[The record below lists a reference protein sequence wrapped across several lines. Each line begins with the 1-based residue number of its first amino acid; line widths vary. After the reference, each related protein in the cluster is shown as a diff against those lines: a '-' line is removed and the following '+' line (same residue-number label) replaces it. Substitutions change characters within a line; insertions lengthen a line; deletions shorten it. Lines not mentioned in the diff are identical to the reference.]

1 MVLNLTTVEDT
12 IMKRLF
18 ATVLA
23 LAVLALGSGARLLA
37 HEGHEHKVMGTVTM
51 AAADHVM
58 LKDKD
63 GKDVMVKVTKDTKVK
78 AKPAVKV
85 EEIKVGTRVVVTAVE
100 EKDKSMTA
108 KTIEVGARQRR
119 SSRSLRTGATHEEEP
134 GFAAWSLCRPSLC
147 SCQRPASR
155 VEARR

>member
-1 MVLNLTTVEDT
+1 M
-12 IMKRLF
+12 MKRLL
-18 ATVLA
+18 ATSLA
-23 LAVLALGSGARLLA
+23 LAVLALGSSAQLLA

-51 AAADHVM
+51 AAVDHVM

-85 EEIKVGTRVVVTAVE
+85 EDIKVGSRVVITAVE

-108 KTIEVGARQRR
+108 KSIEVGAVAA
-119 SSRSLRTGATHEEEP
+119 ATK
-134 GFAAWSLCRPSLC
+134 
-147 SCQRPASR
+147 
-155 VEARR
+155 

>member
-1 MVLNLTTVEDT
+1 MTKRAFVT
-12 IMKRLF
+12 I
-18 ATVLA
+18 LA

-85 EEIKVGTRVVVTAVE
+85 EDIKVGSRIVVTAVE

-108 KTIEVGARQRR
+108 KSIEVGAAAP
-119 SSRSLRTGATHEEEP
+119 ATK
-134 GFAAWSLCRPSLC
+134 
-147 SCQRPASR
+147 
-155 VEARR
+155 